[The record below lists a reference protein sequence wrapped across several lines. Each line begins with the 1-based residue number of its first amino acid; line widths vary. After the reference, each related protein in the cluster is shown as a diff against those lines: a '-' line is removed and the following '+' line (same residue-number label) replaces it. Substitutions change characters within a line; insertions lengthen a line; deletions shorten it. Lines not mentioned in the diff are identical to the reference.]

1 MRMSKFREYDLNLF
15 YEDLGLDENDENQ
28 WADVYTI
35 QPSVYE
41 VDEIDRVTRTYLES
55 FKLSLAETRAIAPD
69 FSDEEYGSDFFIT
82 LDAFYNE
89 CQALPGRV
97 KQILSTLPPVDE
109 VHVESFEPEMKWL
122 DTLFV

>member
-1 MRMSKFREYDLNLF
+1 MSKFREYDLNVF
-15 YEDLGLDENDENQ
+15 YEDLGLDEDGYENLY
-28 WADVYTI
+28 ADVYTI

-41 VDEIDRVTRTYLES
+41 LDDQNHSTRVYLES

-82 LDAFYNE
+82 LDAFLEE

-97 KQILSTLPPVDE
+97 KQILDTLPPADE
-109 VHVESFEPEMKWL
+109 VRISHDEPEVKWL
-122 DTLFV
+122 HTLFV

>member
-1 MRMSKFREYDLNLF
+1 MSKFREYDLNVF

-35 QPSVYE
+35 QPSVYQ

-69 FSDEEYGSDFFIT
+69 FPDNEYGSDFFIT
-82 LDAFYNE
+82 LDAFYKQ
-89 CQALPGRV
+89 CKALPGRV
-97 KQILSTLPPVDE
+97 NQILSTLPPVNE
-109 VHVESFEPEMKWL
+109 VHLSSDEPEVKWL
-122 DTLFV
+122 DALFV